1 MSKFRIVMDMDFAE
15 LAPEDLDG
23 TSADIA
29 VVKDVVSKSLI
40 EGARAQA
47 KRDLHTVRRDR
58 ELDQDVKAIRMAEQ
72 LRKIMMTMMA
82 EANLSV
88 EELPASTPISTK
100 LPFEDRYEDAVIH
113 RVAA

>member
-15 LAPEDLDG
+15 LAPEDLVG
-23 TSADIA
+23 AASDID

-40 EGARAQA
+40 AGARAQA
-47 KRDLHTVRRDR
+47 KRDLHTIRKDSD
-58 ELDQDVKAIRMAEQ
+58 LDQDVKAIRMAEQ

-88 EELPASTPISTK
+88 EELPSATPISTK
-100 LPFEDRYEDAVIH
+100 LPFEDRYDDAVIH
-113 RVAA
+113 RAAT